1 MLFRQIWDYM
11 NSFPSKYQCG
21 FRKGYSTHHYLF
33 FMLEKWNSAVDN
45 GQASALLLTDL
56 YKAFDCLSQE
66 FLLAKLHAYGF
77 TTRS

>member
-1 MLFRQIWDYM
+1 
-11 NSFPSKYQCG
+11 
-21 FRKGYSTHHYLF
+21 
-33 FMLEKWNSAVDN
+33 MLEKWNSAVDN